1 MVSMTLAVYNR
12 LRPLVSIVAQTVL
25 ALLVGMWLVGIM
37 TGRGWE
43 RIVALVTQGFTVL
56 LTLAD
61 PLMGFLF
68 WLVLAPFAPFW
79 NFNIA
84 MGRGIP
90 DISLVRTG
98 TLVVAFV
105 LLAQLAA
112 GRRRLPPLG
121 WTEIGM
127 VIFVGGMVI
136 ATRMAI
142 KGMIFALQTAFD
154 AYVVPMMVYF
164 FARIM
169 ITDERKLNRMI
180 NVLFFIGLYI
190 AFIALHESWTG
201 EMWFYPWGRS
211 GLYTRTLRR
220 VTGLLGDPAYHTT
233 IMNVLLPVAIYRY
246 VRSQDRLS
254 SWVYLGWTG
263 LFLLTIGFLYTRA
276 GYVAAFLT
284 MSLMAVRFPRWR
296 RIFVPALVVGA
307 AVLAA
312 SWGRFVHSE
321 FYQRRLNNQASVN
334 SRAQAIRAAVDMW
347 RRSPLFGIGYPNY
360 GILALRE
367 GYFVQIDDK
376 WRPAPHNTFFGILS
390 QAGIIALSG
399 YVLMLLG
406 MAREIV
412 TRYRQLRREVEG
424 RVRGLWRSTVGIDT
438 SPHAISGWAVV
449 GLDVLLVY
457 TFIMTTIDADPAQF
471 TNLVF
476 YTLIGGI
483 LGYMAHTYAHAHSP
497 MEEA

>member
-1 MVSMTLAVYNR
+1 MLTIVTATYNRIRTGASFLLQTALAV
-12 LRPLVSIVAQTVL
+12 LIGVWLVSVMV
-25 ALLVGMWLVGIM
+25 
-37 TGRGWE
+37 GRGWE
-43 RIVALVTQGFTVL
+43 RTVALVTQGFTVL
-56 LTLAD
+56 LTLLD
-61 PLMGFLF
+61 PMLGFAF

-98 TLVVAFV
+98 VAVVAFV

-112 GRRRLPPLG
+112 RRRRLPPLG

-127 VIFVGGMVI
+127 VIFVSGMVL

-154 AYVVPMMVYF
+154 AYVVPMLVYF

-169 ITDERKLNRMI
+169 VTDERKLNRMI

-246 VRSQDRLS
+246 VRARDRATAIL
-254 SWVYLGWTG
+254 YLAWTG

-276 GYVAAFLT
+276 GYVAAFIT
-284 MSLMAVRFPRWR
+284 MTIMAVRFPRWR
-296 RIFVPALVVGA
+296 RIFVPMLLAGVG
-307 AVLAA
+307 VLIL
-312 SWGRFVHSE
+312 SWGRFVRSE

-334 SRAQAIRAAVDMW
+334 SRAQAIRAAIDMW
-347 RRSPLFGIGYPNY
+347 KRSPLFGIGYPNY

-390 QAGIIALSG
+390 QAGLIALSG
-399 YVLMLLG
+399 YVLMLVG
-406 MAREIV
+406 MARELV
-412 TRYRQLRREVEG
+412 TRYRQLRQEVEG
-424 RVRGLWRSTVGIDT
+424 RVHGLWRSTLGIGT
-438 SPHAISGWAVV
+438 SPHAISGWAIV
-449 GLDVLLVY
+449 GLDILLVY
-457 TFIMTTIDADPAQF
+457 VFIMTTIDADPAQF
-471 TNLVF
+471 SNMVF
-476 YTLIGGI
+476 YTLIGSI
-483 LGYMAHTYAHAHSP
+483 LGYMAHTHAHP
-497 MEEA
+497 TLQKEDA